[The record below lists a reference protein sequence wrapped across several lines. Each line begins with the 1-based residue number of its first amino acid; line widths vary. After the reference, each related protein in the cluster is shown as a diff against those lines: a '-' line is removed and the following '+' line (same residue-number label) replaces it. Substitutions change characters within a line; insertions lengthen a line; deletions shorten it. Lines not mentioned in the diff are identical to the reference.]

1 MSKLTDQYANGLFFL
16 FTDFKKRKQEEKTH
30 MELKSE
36 VEYLLHHDCLTGLCN
51 RIFYESEKARLDA
64 SDELPLSVI
73 IGDINGLKMINKA
86 LGHESGDK
94 IIKSTARIFKSCCRA
109 TDIIGRTGSDEFSII
124 LPGTDSKKAEQI
136 TKQIAAA
143 CEEHNRSIDNDLL
156 HINVCIGYATKSMT
170 GISIDSVERLADEQM
185 CGCKLLQ
192 KKSIHST
199 IVSSICSTLNDK
211 SQETVAH
218 AERLAVL
225 TRKIGEK
232 LNLTVN
238 ELNELEL
245 FTTLHDIGKISIGD
259 EILNKSGKLSPDE
272 WMKMKRHSE
281 IGYNLA
287 MSAAELKPIACYI
300 LSHHE
305 NWNGSGYPHGLSGE
319 MIPLAS
325 RILAIAD
332 SYDAMT
338 QDRVYRT
345 AMGKEAALKEI
356 RKNIGLKFDPAVAK
370 VFLQLVEE

>member
-1 MSKLTDQYANGLFFL
+1 MSELVEKYTYGLSFL
-16 FTDFKKRKQEEKTH
+16 FADLKKRRQTEKTRS
-30 MELKSE
+30 ELKLE

-51 RIFYESEKARLDA
+51 RIFYEEEKARLDA
-64 SDELPLSVI
+64 SDVLPLSVI

-86 LGHESGDK
+86 IGHEAGDK
-94 IIKSTARIFKSCCRA
+94 IIKSTAKIFKSFCRT
-109 TDIIGRTGSDEFSII
+109 TDIIGRTGSDEFSIM
-124 LPGTDSKKAEQI
+124 LPGIDSKKVEQI
-136 TKQIAAA
+136 TQQIRTAF
-143 CEEHNRSIDNDLL
+143 EEHNRSIDNDLL
-156 HINVCIGYATKSMT
+156 RINVCIGYATKSMT
-170 GISIDSVERLADEQM
+170 GISIDTVERLADEYM
-185 CGCKLLQ
+185 CSCKLLQ
-192 KKSIHST
+192 NKSIHST
-199 IVSSICSTLNDK
+199 IVSSIRSTLNDK
-211 SQETVAH
+211 SQETAEH

-225 TRKIGEK
+225 TRRIGEK
-232 LNLTVN
+232 LNLTAN

-245 FTTLHDIGKISIGD
+245 FATLHDIGKISIGD

-272 WMKMKRHSE
+272 WLKMKKHSE

-287 MSAAELKPIACYI
+287 MSAAELKPIACFI

-305 NWNGSGYPHGLSGE
+305 NWNGSGYPQGLSGD

-325 RILAIAD
+325 RILSIAD

-370 VFLQLVEE
+370 VFLALVEE

>member
-1 MSKLTDQYANGLFFL
+1 MSNLTEQNANRLSIL
-16 FTDFKKRKQEEKTH
+16 FTDIIRRKPAEKTRL
-30 MELKSE
+30 ELKSE

-51 RIFYESEKARLDA
+51 RIFYEEEKARLNA

-94 IIKSTARIFKSCCRA
+94 IIKSTARIFKSCCRS

-124 LPGTDSKKAEQI
+124 LPGTDSKKAEHITRQI
-136 TKQIAAA
+136 TAA
-143 CEEHNRSIDNDLL
+143 CEEHNRSLDNDLL

-170 GISIDSVERLADEQM
+170 GISIDSVERIADENM
-185 CGCKLLQ
+185 CICKLLQ
-192 KKSIHST
+192 NKSIHST
-199 IVSSICSTLNDK
+199 IVSSIRSTLNDK
-211 SQETVAH
+211 SQETAEH

-225 TRKIGEK
+225 TRRIGEK

-245 FTTLHDIGKISIGD
+245 FATLHDIGKISIGD

-272 WMKMKRHSE
+272 WRKMKRHSE

-305 NWNGSGYPHGLSGE
+305 NWNGSGYPQGLSGE
-319 MIPLAS
+319 MIPMAS

-345 AMGKEAALKEI
+345 AMNKDAALKEI

>member
-1 MSKLTDQYANGLFFL
+1 MSKPAEKYSYGLSFL
-16 FTDFKKRKQEEKTH
+16 FTEMKKKKQTEKTYT
-30 MELKSE
+30 ELKSE
-36 VEYLLHHDCLTGLCN
+36 VEYLLHHDCLTGLYN
-51 RIFYESEKARLDA
+51 RIYYEEVKTRLDA
-64 SDELPLSVI
+64 SDEFPLSII

-94 IIKSTARIFKSCCRA
+94 LIKSTARIFKSCCRD
-109 TDIIGRTGSDEFSII
+109 TDIIGRTGSDEFSIL
-124 LPGTDSKKAEQI
+124 LPGTDIKKAEQI
-136 TKQIAAA
+136 TRQITAA
-143 CEEHNRSIDNDLL
+143 CEEHNRSIDNELL
-156 HINVCIGYATKSMT
+156 HINVCIGYATKSVT
-170 GISIDSVERLADEQM
+170 GIRIDTVERIADEYM
-185 CGCKLLQ
+185 CSCKLLQ
-192 KKSIHST
+192 DKSIHST
-199 IVSSICSTLNDK
+199 IVSTIRSTLNDK
-211 SQETVAH
+211 SQETAEH

-245 FTTLHDIGKISIGD
+245 FATLHDIGKISIGD

-272 WMKMKRHSE
+272 WLKMKRHSE

-287 MSAAELKPIACYI
+287 MSAAELKPIACLI

-305 NWNGSGYPHGLSGE
+305 NWNGSGYPQGLSGE

-325 RILAIAD
+325 RILSIAD

-338 QDRVYRT
+338 QDRVYRK
-345 AMGKEAALKEI
+345 ALGKEEALKEI